1 MKNISEFFVT
11 LLAALNGFIVVVL
24 GFFYFGGMKIHQNL
38 IIAILLVVL
47 GVAGIVFAYID
58 RFHRRKAQQAEVIA
72 KGAKRPK

>member
-38 IIAILLVVL
+38 IIAILLLVL
-47 GVAGIVFAYID
+47 GVGGIVFAYID
-58 RFHRRKAQQAEVIA
+58 RFHRRKAQQAVLASKIS
-72 KGAKRPK
+72 KKPK